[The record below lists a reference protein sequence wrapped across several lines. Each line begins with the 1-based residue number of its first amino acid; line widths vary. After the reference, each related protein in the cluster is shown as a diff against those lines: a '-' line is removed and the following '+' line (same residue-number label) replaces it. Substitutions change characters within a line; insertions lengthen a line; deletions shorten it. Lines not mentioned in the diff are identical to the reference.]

1 MLKITLLAIV
11 LTPLC
16 LSGQNFQSY
25 FDNFQLAGSTTIYDY
40 NNKKWYYSDE
50 NDADIET
57 LPASTFKIPNSLIAL
72 ECNAVQDENEV
83 FKWDGKSKF
92 HFGNVIDVWNKDTDL
107 KTAYKN
113 STVWVY
119 EEVARRIERDKY
131 IDILDKCNYGNGIL
145 TEKGTDFWNYGDFA
159 ISPSNQIEFLINLY
173 ENDLPFSDTTL
184 NTVKEI
190 MISEVTENK
199 ILRAKTG
206 WTRHKRKD
214 IGWWVGYLETGDN
227 VYFFATRLTKNI
239 EDKNPHFLSARKNIT
254 NSILY
259 QIINDQ

>member
-11 LTPLC
+11 LTPIC
-16 LSGQNFQSY
+16 LSGQIFQSN
-25 FDNFQLAGSTTIYDY
+25 FDSLQLDGSTTIYDY
-40 NNKKWYYSDE
+40 NNKKWYHSNE
-50 NDADIET
+50 RDAHIET

-72 ECNAVQDENEV
+72 EYNAVQDENEV
-83 FKWDGKSKF
+83 FEWDGKPKS
-92 HFGNVIDVWNKDTDL
+92 HFGYVIDAWNKDSDL

-119 EEVARRIERDKY
+119 EEVAHRIKRDKY

-145 TEKGTDFWNYGDFA
+145 TEKGIDFWNYGDFA
-159 ISPSNQIEFLINLY
+159 ISQSNQIEFLIKLY
-173 ENDLPFSDTTL
+173 ENNLPFSETTL
-184 NTVKEI
+184 STIKDI

-199 ILRAKTG
+199 ILRGKTG
-206 WTRHKRKD
+206 WTRHKGKD

-227 VYFFATRLTKNI
+227 VYFFATRLIKNI

-254 NSILY
+254 NSILS